1 MQQLQS
7 EILDFY
13 KMHRQSLRALH
24 NIMKENNLI
33 KQDEVI
39 IDPEISS
46 EAKKMFGKV
55 AFNHRREYQLSTS
68 LSSLII
74 S

>member
-24 NIMKENNLI
+24 NIMKENKSNTLLSC
-33 KQDEVI
+33 EEI
-39 IDPEISS
+39 ISNDKGIETDLANI
-46 EAKKMFGKV
+46 
-55 AFNHRREYQLSTS
+55 RREVHS
-68 LSSLII
+68 LRSKI
-74 S
+74 